1 MDRDILI
8 TSLNYVPNY
17 KIIATKGYI
26 YHYDYHLDYSL
37 KKLKETAKK
46 LGCNCILNVKMFID
60 CKENLVS
67 YGDAAII
74 KKSEETPEV
83 K

>member
-1 MDRDILI
+1 M
-8 TSLNYVPNY
+8 
-17 KIIATKGYI
+17 
-26 YHYDYHLDYSL
+26 
-37 KKLKETAKK
+37 
-46 LGCNCILNVKMFID
+46 KMFID